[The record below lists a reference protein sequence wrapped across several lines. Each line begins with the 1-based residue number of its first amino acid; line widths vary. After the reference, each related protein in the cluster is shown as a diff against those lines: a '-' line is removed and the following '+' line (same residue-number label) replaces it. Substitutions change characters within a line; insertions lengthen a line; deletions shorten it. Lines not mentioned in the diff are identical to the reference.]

1 MKAYETLFVLVP
13 DMEKEAIEA
22 EIAKVKAVIEKAGE
36 VESVDEWGKRTLA
49 YEIDKKYTEGYYV
62 LINFKAEKS
71 VLDDLNHLYR
81 ITDGF
86 IRDLIVLREEN

>member
-22 EIAKVKAVIEKAGE
+22 QIAKVKAVIEKAGE

-49 YEIDKKYTEGYYV
+49 YEIEKNTP
-62 LINFKAEKS
+62 KA
-71 VLDDLNHLYR
+71 
-81 ITDGF
+81 ITF
-86 IRDLIVLREEN
+86 